1 MTQTMRRLIAS
12 AAFLVLSAETTQA
25 QGTVIIPSP
34 NEGSSRVATRG
45 ANFLH
50 IPVGA
55 RQQGLSGAAVGSSEG
70 PSALFWNPANLAGA
84 TGVNVFVSRMQLFGN
99 SGITNTA
106 GAVSIEVG
114 QGALGFGIVQYS
126 SGDIQRTTER
136 APDGDDPAFP
146 GVFAWKGTALSAH
159 YARNLTD
166 RLSAAVG
173 GRYASEGIEFAK
185 SGYFGVDISTR
196 FRTGLYGL
204 TVAAALSN
212 VGSTSQF
219 SGPAVGEAISAPRNN
234 GQPTGRDIPINYDT
248 HDALMPTVFKFG
260 VLSNLIGSAEA
271 FAGTSATHSLTAE
284 MDFSKAIDTDLQTA
298 VGVEYGFRKAYF
310 LRVGKRFFNEQHAP
324 WKFSDGLAFG
334 GGARVPLMGRVLN
347 FDYGYV
353 TMGEL
358 RNNQVF
364 SFEFGQ

>member
-1 MTQTMRRLIAS
+1 MTPTLRRLIAS
-12 AAFLVLSAETTQA
+12 AVFLVLSAKGLHA
-25 QGTVIIPSP
+25 QGSVILPNP
-34 NEGSSRVATRG
+34 NEGSSRVGTRG

-70 PSALFWNPANLAGA
+70 PGALFWNPANLAGL
-84 TGVNVFVSRMQLFGN
+84 TGVSVFVSRMQLFGN

-106 GAVSIEVG
+106 GAVSLELG
-114 QGALGFGIVQYS
+114 QGAVGFGIVQYS

-146 GVFAWKGTALSAH
+146 GVFAWRGTALSAH

-166 RLSAAVG
+166 RLSAAFG

-185 SGYFGVDISTR
+185 SGYFGIDLSTR

-212 VGSTSQF
+212 VGSTGQF
-219 SGPAVGEAISAPRNN
+219 SGPAVGEAITAPRNN
-234 GQPTGRDIPINYDT
+234 GQATGRNLPINYET
-248 HDALMPTVFKFG
+248 QDALMPTVFTFG
-260 VLSNLIGSAEA
+260 VLSNLVGNAEALARTSVSHSLSAEV
-271 FAGTSATHSLTAE
+271 
-284 MDFSKAIDTDLQTA
+284 DFSKAIDSDLQA
-298 VGVEYGFRKAYF
+298 AIGVEYGFRKSYF
-310 LRVGKRFFNEQHAP
+310 LRAGKRFFNEQHSP
-324 WKFSDGLAFG
+324 WQFSDGLAFG
-334 GGARVPLMGRVLN
+334 GGARIPLMSRILSV
-347 FDYGYV
+347 DYGFV
-353 TMGEL
+353 TLGEL

-364 SFEFGQ
+364 SFEIGQ